1 MANPLETKQWLVDI
15 DAETAQAYAI
25 MRETEDGWL
34 SACQEAGIDLHP
46 IGVDRR
52 CILAIKEGQKL
63 PKYKKLLRTRAE
75 YLERI
80 QILAAEQG
88 KEKTIGIR
96 ATEPPFWLGGGDLT
110 TDAPTYKASTITWRT
125 QTAYRAGKLDAQ
137 QALRYLKGRLS
148 RQLEILEN
156 AEANYKKD
164 RLDRINERVKELE
177 TAYREAEAFLSR
189 NTSVLARVISGNA
202 LKITASGRDE
212 EGKKV
217 SYSSSLASIMLI
229 PVADEYVYKEAPKRA
244 RGSTVEVMARFD
256 NIEFYQIRLS

>member
-1 MANPLETKQWLVDI
+1 
-15 DAETAQAYAI
+15 
-25 MRETEDGWL
+25 MRK
-34 SACQEAGIDLHP
+34 P
-46 IGVDRR
+46 
-52 CILAIKEGQKL
+52 
-63 PKYKKLLRTRAE
+63 
-75 YLERI
+75 
-80 QILAAEQG
+80 
-88 KEKTIGIR
+88 
-96 ATEPPFWLGGGDLT
+96 T
-110 TDAPTYKASTITWRT
+110 T
-125 QTAYRAGKLDAQ
+125 
-137 QALRYLKGRLS
+137 
-148 RQLEILEN
+148 
-156 AEANYKKD
+156 KKD

-212 EGKKV
+212 EDKKV

>member
-1 MANPLETKQWLVDI
+1 MSNPLETKQWLVDI
-15 DAETAQAYAI
+15 DTETAQAYAV
-25 MRETEDGWL
+25 MRETEDNWL
-34 SACQEAGIDLHP
+34 ISCQEAGIDLHP

-63 PKYKKLLRTRAE
+63 PKHKKLLRTRAD

-80 QILAAEQG
+80 QILANEQG

-110 TDAPTYKASTITWRT
+110 TDAPAYKANVITWRT
-125 QTAYRAGKLDAQ
+125 QVAYRAGKLDAQ
-137 QALRYLKGRLS
+137 QALNYLKGRLN

-156 AEANYKKD
+156 AEANYKKS
-164 RLDRINERVKELE
+164 RIERISERAKELE
-177 TAYREAEAFLSR
+177 TAYREAEIFLSR

-202 LKITASGRDE
+202 LKITASGRDD